1 MTGSETTGGRTMYSL
16 NPDGVTVTHDDA
28 FGDGTPLCGFSHDEE
43 TATAD
48 AETVTCLDCIAAF

>member
-1 MTGSETTGGRTMYSL
+1 MHSL
-16 NPDGVTVTHDDA
+16 NPDGVTVTHADA
-28 FGDGTPLCGFSHDEE
+28 FGDGTPLCGFSYDEE